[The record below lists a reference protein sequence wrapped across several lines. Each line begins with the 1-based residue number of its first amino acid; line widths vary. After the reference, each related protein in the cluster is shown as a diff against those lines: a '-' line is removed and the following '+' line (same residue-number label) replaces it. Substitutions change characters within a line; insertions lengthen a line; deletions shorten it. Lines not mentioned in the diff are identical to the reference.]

1 VQQASYNITG
11 TVATPTMN
19 PAGGTYQTSQS
30 VVISCSTAGVTI
42 RYTIDGSDPT
52 DTSMI
57 YANPIICPLDS
68 YTLIKARA
76 YKQDWLPSPIANS
89 SYWITGTVA
98 TPSFDPSGGT
108 YIGAQTVTI
117 SCATPGAQIRYTTDG
132 TMPTVTS
139 FLYTAPLAVNT
150 TTTLKARGFKDSWI
164 ASEVAS
170 AVYTINGTVASP
182 TFDPPAGDYEEEIDV
197 VISCS
202 TPGAII
208 RYTSDGSEPNA
219 SSEIYGVPLHLD
231 QDTTLRAKAYLSNWA
246 PSATVTAVYQ
256 ISVDVDDPHA
266 VPLYTGIHQV
276 YPNPFAENATIRM
289 GFKDANSSYVLN
301 IYNIRG
307 ELVHQSS
314 GMAKGYVNHSWN
326 GCDNRGR
333 KLPSGV
339 YLIALHCNG
348 SRQTKKIV
356 LR

>member
-150 TTTLKARGFKDSWI
+150 TTTLKKPGDLRI
-164 ASEVAS
+164 AGLPVKWPQRCTPSTALWP
-170 AVYTINGTVASP
+170 APLLIL
-182 TFDPPAGDYEEEIDV
+182 PPEIMRRR
-197 VISCS
+197 S
-202 TPGAII
+202 T
-208 RYTSDGSEPNA
+208 
-219 SSEIYGVPLHLD
+219 
-231 QDTTLRAKAYLSNWA
+231 W
-246 PSATVTAVYQ
+246 
-256 ISVDVDDPHA
+256 
-266 VPLYTGIHQV
+266 
-276 YPNPFAENATIRM
+276 
-289 GFKDANSSYVLN
+289 
-301 IYNIRG
+301 
-307 ELVHQSS
+307 
-314 GMAKGYVNHSWN
+314 
-326 GCDNRGR
+326 
-333 KLPSGV
+333 
-339 YLIALHCNG
+339 
-348 SRQTKKIV
+348 
-356 LR
+356 